1 MTQPGILATLGPND
15 IGTVTA
21 YDPYKEMY
29 SSLPNNL
36 SSDVSPEFRNMI
48 TQTGLSKKQKQ
59 VLNRPDVRFSITD
72 PTGSEQEAAI
82 DSLLDKGS
90 AFENLGDPDDPATK
104 QDIKKFYGIDV

>member
-1 MTQPGILATLGPND
+1 
-15 IGTVTA
+15 
-21 YDPYKEMY
+21 
-29 SSLPNNL
+29 
-36 SSDVSPEFRNMI
+36 MI
-48 TQTGLSKKQKQ
+48 MQTGLTKKQKQ

-82 DSLLDKGS
+82 DSLLDQGS